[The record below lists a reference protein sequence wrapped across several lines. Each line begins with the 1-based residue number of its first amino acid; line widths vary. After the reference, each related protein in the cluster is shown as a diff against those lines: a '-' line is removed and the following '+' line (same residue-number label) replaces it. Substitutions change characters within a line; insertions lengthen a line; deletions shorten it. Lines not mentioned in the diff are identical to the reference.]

1 MLARSRTLMTSSLPR
16 SLMSCCM
23 RYGCMGASYRSP
35 STARANGERRCERR
49 TILIILLVK
58 QSLCQGRAHLDPAVA
73 VGKEVDERTWHVIC
87 CGQCGLSSRPE
98 GPVTE

>member
-49 TILIILLVK
+49 TIVIILLVK
-58 QSLCQGRAHLDPAVA
+58 PSLCQGRSHLDLD
-73 VGKEVDERTWHVIC
+73 GGQEVDERTWHVIC
-87 CGQCGLSSRPE
+87 CGHCGLASWPE
-98 GPVTE
+98 GARD